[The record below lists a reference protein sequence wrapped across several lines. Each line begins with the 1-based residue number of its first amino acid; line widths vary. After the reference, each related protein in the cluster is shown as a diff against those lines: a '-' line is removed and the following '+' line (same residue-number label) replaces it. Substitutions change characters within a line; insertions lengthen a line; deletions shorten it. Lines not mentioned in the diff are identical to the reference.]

1 MRVKKTESFMQNK
14 GTFVSLF
21 LEKSKRYY
29 EKVKEKSVIN
39 NKLFWKAVKSF
50 SSDKIVGKNK
60 IHLAENG
67 ELMKTGLENA
77 EILNDFFFKHSTK
90 AGHYKIFK

>member
-21 LEKSKRYY
+21 LEKSKRDI
-29 EKVKEKSVIN
+29 IN

-60 IHLAENG
+60 IHLAENC

-77 EILNDFFFKHSTK
+77 EILNDFFFQT
-90 AGHYKIFK
+90 